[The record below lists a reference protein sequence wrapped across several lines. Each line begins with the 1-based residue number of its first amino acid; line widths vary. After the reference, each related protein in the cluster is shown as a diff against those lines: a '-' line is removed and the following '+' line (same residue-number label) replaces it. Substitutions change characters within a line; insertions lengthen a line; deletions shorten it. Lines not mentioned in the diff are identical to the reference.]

1 MRRRDII
8 AGAGSAL
15 LASRPGAALLA
26 SRSGAAVL
34 ASSSGAALLAS
45 PSIAAES
52 TRIPAELPDGAREI
66 ARFVDLPDKRRMLR
80 LSDRPP
86 NYATPVDV
94 FTDAVTPND
103 RFYVSYHLAGVPT
116 ADDMDDWSLSIGG
129 DAVERPVQLKLS
141 DLLDLPSNEILTV
154 CQSAGNRRG
163 FVDPHVA
170 GVQWPDGGM
179 GCAVWRGPVLR
190 DVLKPAG
197 VRTNALEV
205 WLSGADKPVLP
216 GTPPFRISC
225 PIDKALDADTIVAIA
240 MNSAPLPL
248 LNGYPARLVVPGW
261 VGTYWM
267 KHLTHIEV
275 SSTPLKNFWMQTA
288 YRVPAGMFP
297 VERPFQSQAT
307 EKTVPITELVVNS
320 LIADP
325 LEGNEVDRTGFNIRG
340 VAWDHGS
347 GINRVEV
354 SLDAGRT
361 WQDALLDR
369 PLGPYAY
376 RRFILET
383 GFIQPGTYRL
393 MSRATSHA
401 GERQAERLKANPG
414 GYQNNVPRPISVVVT

>member
-1 MRRRDII
+1 MRRRDMI
-8 AGAGSAL
+8 AGAGA
-15 LASRPGAALLA
+15 AS
-26 SRSGAAVL
+26 
-34 ASSSGAALLAS
+34 LAS
-45 PSIAAES
+45 PSVAAES
-52 TRIPAELPDGAREI
+52 TRIPAGLPDGTRDVAQ
-66 ARFVDLPDKRRMLR
+66 FVNLPDKRRLLR
-80 LSDRPP
+80 LTDRPP
-86 NYATPVDV
+86 NYATPIDV
-94 FTDAVTPND
+94 FTDVVTPND
-103 RFYVSYHLAGVPT
+103 RFFVRYHLAGVPS
-116 ADDMDDWSLSIGG
+116 AEDMDDWSLSIGG
-129 DAVERPVQLKLS
+129 DAVDHPVRLKLS

-154 CQSAGNRRG
+154 CQCAGNRRG

-179 GCAVWRGPVLR
+179 GCAVWRGPLLS
-190 DVLKPAG
+190 DVLKTAR
-197 VRTNALEV
+197 VKQEALEV
-205 WLSGADKPVLP
+205 WVNGADKPVLG
-216 GTPPFRISC
+216 GTPPFRKSI
-225 PIDKALDADTIVAIA
+225 PMEKALDADTIVAIA
-240 MNSAPLPL
+240 MNNAPLPL

-275 SSTPLKNFWMQTA
+275 SSTPLKNFWMQAA

-297 VERPFQSQAT
+297 VQIPFQSQAT

-325 LEGNEVDRTGFNIRG
+325 LEGDEVDRSGFKIRG

-383 GFIQPGTYRL
+383 GFMRPGTYRL

-401 GERQAERLKANPG
+401 GERQAERLKPNPG
-414 GYQNNVPRPISVVVT
+414 GYHNNVPRPISVVVT